1 MTAVLKQKFKPR
13 AHLAIAALVSFILAF
28 VVARTFTT
36 FFPSTVL
43 VSNGIHIHHFW
54 YGIVLLAIGG
64 WLGISFNDKDTDRL
78 AAILSGAGGG
88 LIVDEVGLLLTF
100 GNYWT
105 SLTYTF
111 LTVFL
116 AFIFVLILFNLY
128 REIIVEEFKEFLGSN
143 ASIYFGVFLFAISVA
158 FITQTSNVLV
168 VATSSALA
176 TAALVI
182 CLAYIVLWL
191 RKYLR
196 MQENNEPNTLLK

>member
-54 YGIVLLAIGG
+54 YGIALLAVGG

-78 AAILSGAGGG
+78 AAILYGAGGG

-111 LTVFL
+111 FIAFL

-128 REIIVEEFKEFLGSN
+128 REIIVEEFKEFLGSK

-176 TAALVI
+176 IAALVI

-191 RKYLR
+191 RKTHKNT
-196 MQENNEPNTLLK
+196 ENQRAENAL